1 MSFQEKI
8 NELVSKYQQEQ
19 TESVVKKFLK
29 VFVGSRGCLEEVEV
43 IESSYDELFDLYD
56 NEFKE
61 YEDEDYVEEFCSIR
75 VDEVK
80 GLLDVSLN
88 EEEGV
93 WYVDVELN
101 EKFCNEIIELSDNDE
116 DDEVIERMWN
126 FVG

>member
-1 MSFQEKI
+1 MSFQEKM
-8 NELVSKYQQEQ
+8 NELVSKYKQEQ

-43 IESSYDELFDLYD
+43 IESSYDELFELYD

-61 YEDEDYVEEFCSIR
+61 YEDEDYVEEFCSIE

-80 GLLDVSLN
+80 GLINVSLN

-116 DDEVIERMWN
+116 DDEVIERMWD

>member
-8 NELVSKYQQEQ
+8 NELVSKYQQGQ

-43 IESSYDELFDLYD
+43 IESSYDELFELYD

-61 YEDEDYVEEFCSIR
+61 YEDEDYVEEFCSIE

-80 GLLDVSLN
+80 GLINVSLN

-116 DDEVIERMWN
+116 DDEVIERMWD

>member
-43 IESSYDELFDLYD
+43 IESSYDELYDLHD

-61 YEDEDYVEEFCSIR
+61 YEDEDYVEEFCSIE

-80 GLLDVSLN
+80 GLINVSLN

-101 EKFCNEIIELSDNDE
+101 EKFCNEIIELSDKDE
-116 DDEVIERMWN
+116 DDKVVERMWI

>member
-1 MSFQEKI
+1 
-8 NELVSKYQQEQ
+8 
-19 TESVVKKFLK
+19 
-29 VFVGSRGCLEEVEV
+29 
-43 IESSYDELFDLYD
+43 
-56 NEFKE
+56 
-61 YEDEDYVEEFCSIR
+61 
-75 VDEVK
+75 VK

>member
-1 MSFQEKI
+1 MSFQEKM
-8 NELVSKYQQEQ
+8 NELVSKYKQEQ

-43 IESSYDELFDLYD
+43 IESSYDELFELYD

-61 YEDEDYVEEFCSIR
+61 YEDEDYVEEFCSIE

-80 GLLDVSLN
+80 GLINVSLN

>member
-43 IESSYDELFDLYD
+43 IESSYDELFELYD
-56 NEFKE
+56 NQFKE
-61 YEDEDYVEEFCSIR
+61 YEDDDYVEEFCSIE

-80 GLLDVSLN
+80 GLISVSLN

>member
-1 MSFQEKI
+1 MSFQEKM
-8 NELVSKYQQEQ
+8 NELVSKYKQEQ
-19 TESVVKKFLK
+19 TESVMKKFLK

-43 IESSYDELFDLYD
+43 IESSYDELFELYD

-61 YEDEDYVEEFCSIR
+61 YEDEDYVEEFCSIE

-80 GLLDVSLN
+80 GLINVSLN

-116 DDEVIERMWN
+116 DDEVIERMWD

>member
-61 YEDEDYVEEFCSIR
+61 YEDEDYVE
-75 VDEVK
+75 
-80 GLLDVSLN
+80 
-88 EEEGV
+88 
-93 WYVDVELN
+93 
-101 EKFCNEIIELSDNDE
+101 
-116 DDEVIERMWN
+116 
-126 FVG
+126 

>member
-1 MSFQEKI
+1 MSFQEKM
-8 NELVSKYQQEQ
+8 NELVSNYKQDQ
-19 TESVVKKFLK
+19 TENVMKKFLK

-43 IESSYDELFDLYD
+43 IESSYDELFELHD

-61 YEDEDYVEEFCSIR
+61 NDDEDYVEEFCSIR

-93 WYVDVELN
+93 WYVDMDINKE
-101 EKFCNEIIELSDNDE
+101 FCNELIELSDSDE
-116 DDEVIERMWN
+116 DDEVIEKMWN